1 MLTIKYS
8 DEEYEWEYIESDEE
22 NNQKAKADENKA
34 TVSLPAKVHEFP
46 YILLFKSSVL
56 NLVHC
61 SSQAES
67 LPNIADK
74 EASIYLN
81 RDRFARSEKDEDAA
95 SECNKRDKGSQEF
108 IDISEVGLFH
118 LYEHMNLSLQED
130 DEEVSPLP
138 KSHAGEG
145 KARSRKGEGRRLNR
159 QTSTEESL
167 SHSR

>member
-1 MLTIKYS
+1 MRTRPQS
-8 DEEYEWEYIESDEE
+8 
-22 NNQKAKADENKA
+22 AC
-34 TVSLPAKVHEFP
+34 LPRYMKFPIYCHPNLEIDIVH
-46 YILLFKSSVL
+46 S
-56 NLVHC
+56 

-81 RDRFARSEKDEDAA
+81 RGKGEKDEDAA
-95 SECNKRDKGSQEF
+95 SEGNKRDKGSQEF
-108 IDISEVGLFH
+108 IDISEVDLFD
-118 LYEHMNLSLQED
+118 LLSLLNLTLQED
-130 DEEVSPLP
+130 DEELSPLP

-167 SHSR
+167 SHSRWNMIG